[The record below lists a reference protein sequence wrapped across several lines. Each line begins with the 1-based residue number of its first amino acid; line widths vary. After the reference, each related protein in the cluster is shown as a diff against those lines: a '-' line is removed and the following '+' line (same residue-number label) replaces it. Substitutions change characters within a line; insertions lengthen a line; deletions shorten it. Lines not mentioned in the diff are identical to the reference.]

1 MTVPEPAFHIS
12 LYSKRTITQFRIVT
26 CKSQIANSMQIL
38 FVNQLPV
45 FSQLFFPLFT
55 HLLVLRHNML
65 NCVLIHLHSFFTPV
79 RSEEH
84 TSELQS
90 RGHLVCRLLLDTK
103 KTSAF

>member
-45 FSQLFFPLFT
+45 FSQLFFPLLT

-65 NCVLIHLHSFFTPV
+65 NGVLIYVHSFFTPV
-79 RSEEH
+79 I
-84 TSELQS
+84 LQ
-90 RGHLVCRLLLDTK
+90 LILYLACALEVIYITY
-103 KTSAF
+103 F